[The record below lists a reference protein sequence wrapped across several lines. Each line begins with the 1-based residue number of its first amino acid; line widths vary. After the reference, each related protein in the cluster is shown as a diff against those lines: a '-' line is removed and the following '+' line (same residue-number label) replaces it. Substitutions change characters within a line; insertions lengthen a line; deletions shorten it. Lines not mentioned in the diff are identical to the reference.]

1 MNFMQTLTA
10 KGYDYVLSDLQFRPI
25 VPTNGTRFAKLLKRI
40 AENNLRVYVDY
51 DCDPDGYFSALAL
64 VETFK
69 LINFHNYTLVKHCVK
84 RHSLS
89 AAEVTTI
96 LNGHYDVVFVLDSS
110 TNDLNL
116 ITQIAQSEATLCII
130 DHHESHYLFADHPQN
145 AIIINPKIDSLYN
158 KVCYDC
164 LSAGA
169 LTALL
174 CAFTLQTE
182 FSVRPPTDLYLYG
195 VITLYSDIMDLS
207 NEYNIAYISKF
218 QNTQLISSR
227 LIKLFWDEKYSHFDK
242 SYISFKLIPRLNA
255 LFRTENF
262 NLLYKLFFECES
274 LDYAVVKQQIEDH
287 YIECRKYTDRLVAS
301 CQIDNSHAITVAVM
315 QNVYETYARNFTGL
329 VANKLA
335 SEYNKPVLCLHQTT
349 PVLWGGSVR
358 DPLSR
363 NALSL
368 FRPLCYAE
376 GHKAAFGVEIPVAE
390 LNSILYML
398 DDAMASFTDTTESV
412 VIFNWDE
419 NPTYQNDIQLMAA
432 FNEFGGQGLPMMLGA
447 LTVQPRFKIYQS
459 ESKIS
464 VYGDR
469 QKFLCFVPTLDVG
482 DTMLVKPTLSGS
494 SYVNMVNTIHL
505 N

>member
-1 MNFMQTLTA
+1 MNFMETLVA
-10 KGYDYVLSDLQFRPI
+10 KGYDYVLSEQQFRPI
-25 VPTNGTRFAKLLKRI
+25 VPTNGTRFAKLLHKIRDG
-40 AENNLRVYVDY
+40 NLRVYVDY

-69 LINFHNYTLVKHCVK
+69 LIGFTNYTLVKHCVK

-89 AAEVTTI
+89 PVEVASI
-96 LNGHYDVVFVLDSS
+96 ANEHYDVVFVLDSS

-116 ITQIAQSEATLCII
+116 IQSITQSGATLCII
-130 DHHESHYLFADHPQN
+130 DHHESHFLFADHPEQ

-182 FSVRPPTDLYLYG
+182 FNIHPPTDLYLYG
-195 VITLYSDIMDLS
+195 IITLYSDIMDLS
-207 NEYNIAYISKF
+207 NAYNIAYISKF
-218 QNTQLISSR
+218 QNTQMISSR
-227 LIKLFWDEKYSHFDK
+227 LIKLFWNDKYTHFDK
-242 SYISFKLIPRLNA
+242 SYISFNLIPKLNS

-262 NLLYKLFFECES
+262 NLLYKLFFECEG
-274 LDYAVVKQQIEDH
+274 LDYDAVRQQIEDH
-287 YIECRKYTDRLVAS
+287 YVECKKYVDRLVAT
-301 CQIDNSHAITVAVM
+301 CNIDNSHGVTLAVM
-315 QNVYETYARNFTGL
+315 TNVYETYARNFTGL

-349 PVLWGGSVR
+349 PISWGGSVR
-358 DPLSR
+358 DPLGR
-363 NALSL
+363 NVRSL

-376 GHKAAFGVEIPVAE
+376 GHKAAFGVEVPVAE
-390 LNSILYML
+390 LDSILFML
-398 DDAMASFTDTTESV
+398 DDAVPTLKEAESV
-412 VIFNWDE
+412 IIFDWDN
-419 NPTYQNDIQLMAA
+419 NPNYKNDIQLMAE
-432 FNEFGGQGLPMMLGA
+432 FNEFGGQGLPMVLGA
-447 LTVQPRFKIYQS
+447 LTIQPRFRIYHG
-459 ESKIS
+459 ENKIS
-464 VYGDR
+464 VYGDQ
-469 QKFLCFVPTLDVG
+469 QKYLCFVPTLDVG

-505 N
+505 K